1 MNLQALAEQP
11 FELLVEL
18 ERLARVAI
26 AAREGTPAAADEWV
40 GIGFRL
46 GAERFVTSRADVREI
61 LPIPDQVTRVPGAK
75 PWLRGIANLRGQ
87 LLTVVD
93 LKSFLGAGAPTGD
106 RQARVL
112 VVASREVP
120 TGLIVDEVI
129 GFRRFGSADYHDEV
143 APKNDFRSTTVSSWP
158 RRFAMPRSHG
168 LAPGTLVTC
177 SGIGKTSR
185 TSARAVTNRS
195 APSRKP
201 MPTHS

>member
-1 MNLQALAEQP
+1 MNLHALAEQP
-11 FELLVEL
+11 FELLL
-18 ERLARVAI
+18 EIERRARAAI
-26 AAREGTPAAADEWV
+26 AAREGAPTSSDEWV

-46 GAERFVTSRADVREI
+46 GAERFVTGRADVREV

-93 LKSFLGAGAPTGD
+93 LKSFLGAGGPSPD

-129 GFRRFGSADYHDEV
+129 GFRRFSSTDYRDEAPPGVLRCEHYLDGSYRRGAEV
-143 APKNDFRSTTVSSWP
+143 WP
-158 RRFAMPRSHG
+158 RFSLLKLLEDPLFLTAG
-168 LAPGTLVTC
+168 ETA
-177 SGIGKTSR
+177 
-185 TSARAVTNRS
+185 ARA
-195 APSRKP
+195 
-201 MPTHS
+201 